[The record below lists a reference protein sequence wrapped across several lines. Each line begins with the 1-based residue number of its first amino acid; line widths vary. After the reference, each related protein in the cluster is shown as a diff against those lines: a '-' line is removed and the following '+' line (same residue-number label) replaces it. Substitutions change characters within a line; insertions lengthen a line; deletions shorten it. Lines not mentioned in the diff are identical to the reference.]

1 MLFREGVVVSTVQQL
16 PEIVRVRVA
25 IDDWEID
32 AAGWPNMLGPV
43 REGDRVVVN
52 TTGIDLDLGTGGSGF
67 LLWNLDGPGP
77 AAESKGHI
85 VKMRYT
91 PWQMP
96 VLVAEAQESAHHGS
110 LAGLRSIDG
119 TPVVACGLHSQVAG
133 VAAGIKSLLPDARV
147 GYLMTDGA
155 ALPLAWSGLVGRLKE
170 QGLVDVTATCGHA
183 FGGDLESVNVF
194 SGIAGLKVGGGADVV
209 VVAMGP
215 GVVGT
220 GTALGFTAMEQ
231 GTILDAAAALEGG
244 GVAVLRLNW
253 LDERPRHRG
262 LSHHTLTALTLA
274 ARESATIAVPL
285 LDDPR
290 RAEVMERLAGAGL
303 DERHEVVEAD
313 GASGLALLKEKE
325 IRPTSMGRGLDEVP
339 ELFLA
344 AAAAGRVAAERL

>member
-1 MLFREGVVVSTVQQL
+1 MFRQGVVVSTVERL
-16 PEIVRVRVA
+16 PGIVRVRVA
-25 IDDWEID
+25 LDGREID
-32 AAGWPNMLGPV
+32 AAGWPHMLGPV
-43 REGDRVVVN
+43 REGDRVVIN
-52 TTGIDLDLGTGGSGF
+52 TTGIDLELGTGGSGF

-77 AAESKGHI
+77 AAHPEGHI
-85 VKMRYT
+85 VKLRYT

-110 LAGLRSIDG
+110 LEGLRSIDG
-119 TPVVACGLHSQVAG
+119 MPVVACGIHSQVAG
-133 VAAGIKSLLPDARV
+133 VVAGIKASAPEARV

-155 ALPLAWSGLVGRLKE
+155 ALPLAWSGLMKRLKDE
-170 QGLVDVTATCGHA
+170 GLVDVTATCGHA
-183 FGGDLESVNVF
+183 FGGDLESVNAF
-194 SGIAGLKVGGGADVV
+194 SGIAALKVAGGADIVA
-209 VVAMGP
+209 VAMGP

-231 GTILDAAAALEGG
+231 GTILDAASALEGG
-244 GVAVLRLNW
+244 GIAVLRLNW

-262 LSHHTLTALTLA
+262 LSHHTLTALTIA
-274 ARESATIAVPL
+274 ARESATIAVPM

-303 DERHEVVEAD
+303 DERHEVIEAD
-313 GASGLALLKEKE
+313 GASGLALLKERE
-325 IRPTSMGRGLDEVP
+325 IRPTSMGRGLDEIP